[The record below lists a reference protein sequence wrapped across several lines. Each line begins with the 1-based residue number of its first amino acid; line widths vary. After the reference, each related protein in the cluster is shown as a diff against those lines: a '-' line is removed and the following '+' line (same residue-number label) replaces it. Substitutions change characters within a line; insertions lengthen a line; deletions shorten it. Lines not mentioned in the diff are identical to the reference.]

1 VIYSESSD
9 SDESSP
15 VSKPSRDSVATA
27 ALVSAVPRVKQSN
40 ASALLSRNS
49 EQSVPRISKSA
60 SQPLEA
66 TSLFQKLKVQDRAHK
81 EVKGADAPP
90 IKHIQSPQEHLDVN
104 GDVASQPALA
114 QQLLVLL
121 STSPSHHTDTVVSTH
136 KLSRLTPASRSLS
149 LQDAVEPDDAV
160 ADEDHEAMVTAA
172 REHYV
177 DDCENEHGIPLI
189 PAVRSAILDGTPVAV
204 SDVRR
209 LSLNQDSSPPAVL
222 LRKAPSPSISSSNS
236 FIPSRRGSERVCII
250 RAPMPHTN
258 LQLHEDADGWAL
270 QDVDPIFLHRRTR
283 HFGCIYQ
290 RT

>member
-1 VIYSESSD
+1 MIYSESSD

-15 VSKPSRDSVATA
+15 VSKPSTDSFATA
-27 ALVSAVPRVKQSN
+27 ALVPSVPRVKFSN

-49 EQSVPRISKSA
+49 EQSAPRVSKSA
-60 SQPLEA
+60 SRPLEA
-66 TSLFQKLKVQDRAHK
+66 TSLFQKLKVQDCAHK
-81 EVKGADAPP
+81 EVKATDTTP
-90 IKHIQSPQEHLDVN
+90 IKHIQSPQVHLDVN
-104 GDVASQPALA
+104 VDVASQSALA
-114 QQLLVLL
+114 QRPPVLL
-121 STSPSHHTDTVVSTH
+121 STPPSHHVDTDVSAH
-136 KLSRLTPASRSLS
+136 KLSLSTPASRSLC

-177 DDCENEHGIPLI
+177 DDCENEHGIPVI

-222 LRKAPSPSISSSNS
+222 LRKAPSPLISSSN
-236 FIPSRRGSERVCII
+236 FFFPSRRGSERVCII

-283 HFGCIYQ
+283 HVGGIYQ
-290 RT
+290 

>member
-1 VIYSESSD
+1 MIYSESSD

-15 VSKPSRDSVATA
+15 VSKPSSDSVATA
-27 ALVSAVPRVKQSN
+27 ALVSAVPRVKLSN

-114 QQLLVLL
+114 QQLLVHL
-121 STSPSHHTDTVVSTH
+121 STPPSHHTDTDVSAR
-136 KLSRLTPASRSLS
+136 KLSRLTSRSLS

-177 DDCENEHGIPLI
+177 DDCENEHGIPVI

-222 LRKAPSPSISSSNS
+222 LRKAPSPLISSSNS

-283 HFGCIYQ
+283 HFGGIYQ